1 MAILGH
7 FPVMLLLLM
16 LPQVVNFVVSIPQLF
31 KLRPCPR
38 HRLPTYDER
47 TGLLRCSYVN
57 DRKVIVDG
65 DSMNLTLINV
75 VLRIKPMTEPALA
88 ATLLVLQASC
98 CALAL
103 FLRFGWA
110 GGIY

>member
-1 MAILGH
+1 
-7 FPVMLLLLM
+7 MLLLLM
-16 LPQVVNFVVSIPQLF
+16 APQLINFLVSIPQLF

-47 TGLLRCSYVN
+47 TGLLKCSYVN
-57 DRKVIVDG
+57 DRSKIVER

-75 VLRIKPMTEPALA
+75 VLRVRPMTEPALA
-88 ATLLVLQASC
+88 ATLLVLQALV

-103 FLRFGWA
+103 FLRFGWV